1 MDTLDKEAW
10 QGTKMG
16 LKWDESGIEVKLN
29 LPARRR
35 TPGQR
40 RRSAIAWP
48 FLSLQCRS
56 RVYSSG
62 INRYPCATKKSSNV
76 TRLHFNRYPCATK
89 KSSNVTRLHF
99 NRYPCATKKSSN
111 VTRLHFTYRLQPRR
125 AALHASDQS
134 CGLLYAIYMRRWRA
148 HVYHWLQET
157 STSSGELRPKK
168 SPGVSDR

>member
-99 NRYPCATKKSSN
+99 
-111 VTRLHFTYRLQPRR
+111 TYRLQPRR